1 MSLKLSVTIC
11 LIPEAKGGPF
21 IFWDD
26 LPGSTAKAAA
36 LGYDAVEL
44 FPPEPDALNPN
55 EVRKLLG
62 PHKLA
67 VSAVG
72 SGAGWARHKLSLT
85 NPDPAHRQT
94 ARAFVRELIDFA
106 AELNAPVIVGS
117 MQGRWGDGVSKE
129 MALGYLGEAMVELG
143 EHAAKRKQVLLYE
156 PINRYETN
164 LINSIDDGARFLNG
178 LRTTSVKLL
187 ADLFHMNIEE
197 TDIAGAILSA
207 GPLIGH
213 VHLADSNRRP
223 AGLGHTNFAPIV
235 KGLQQIN
242 FNGYLGAEVLPY
254 PSPDE
259 AARQTV
265 QAFRAMVGT

>member
-1 MSLKLSVTIC
+1 MSLKLSVTVC

-26 LPGSTAKAAA
+26 LPGSIAKAAA
-36 LGYDAVEL
+36 LGYDAIEL
-44 FPPEPDALNPN
+44 FPPEPDALNPKAVN
-55 EVRKLLG
+55 ALLA
-62 PHKLA
+62 PHNLA

-72 SGAGWARHKLSLT
+72 SGAGWVRHKLSLT
-85 NPDPAHRQT
+85 NPDPAHRQK
-94 ARAFVRELIDFA
+94 AKSFVRNLIDFA

-129 MALGYLGEAMVELG
+129 TALGYLGEAMLELG
-143 EHAAKRKQVLLYE
+143 EHAGKRKQVLLYE

-164 LINSIDDGARFLNG
+164 LINSIEEGARFLHG
-178 LRTTSVKLL
+178 LRTSGVKLL

-197 TDIAGAILSA
+197 TDIAAAILSA

-213 VHLADSNRRP
+213 VHLADSNRQP

-235 KGLQQIN
+235 KALRQIN
-242 FNGYLGAEVLPY
+242 FNGYLGAEALPY
-254 PSPDE
+254 PNPDE

-265 QAFRAMVGT
+265 KAFRGMAG